1 MNQLTQ
7 MTNWVH
13 TGENYKVNNKVFRKK
28 MHIGKVDKMI
38 LENSVIAWKL
48 SLIKI
53 FSIEKSVFATR
64 SFFSTRWM
72 KHRRT
77 SCQKLSL
84 WLRVRNSQLSSYLLL
99 PLSHSIRKPLPPT
112 GTRSTVSPSKWECW
126 MHCHTIRVYSE

>member
-64 SFFSTRWM
+64 SFFSTLM
-72 KHRRT
+72 DEAPQDFLSKT
-77 SCQKLSL
+77 VIVIEGQKQPTFKLLIIASITL
-84 WLRVRNSQLSSYLLL
+84 HQEASATNRHKIYSQ
-99 PLSHSIRKPLPPT
+99 PI
-112 GTRSTVSPSKWECW
+112 
-126 MHCHTIRVYSE
+126 